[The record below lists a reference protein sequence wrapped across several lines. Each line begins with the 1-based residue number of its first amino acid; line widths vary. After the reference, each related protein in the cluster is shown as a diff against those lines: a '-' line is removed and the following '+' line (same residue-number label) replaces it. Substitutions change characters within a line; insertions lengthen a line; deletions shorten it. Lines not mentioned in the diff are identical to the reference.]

1 MTSRIVMACALSG
14 VLAACSWAPGPALD
28 GSRLQDD
35 LGAKTGAQTY
45 PVRLITAEVIRAQID
60 AVAVSNSQ
68 VSPARGVDLRAS
80 IERYEYLVGPQDV
93 LGVTVLFNPQLSS
106 TAPAAPAAAQM
117 MPTEAAQPQLPL
129 DQNGFRVSRNG
140 ELYYPPV
147 GLIKVGGRSIE
158 EVRRMITRGLERDLR
173 DPRVDVRVIAYRHG
187 RVDVTGMVRNP
198 GSIPVTDVPLTMIN
212 AVARTGGT
220 MPEADVQRV
229 RLTRGHGVYE
239 LDLEALID
247 RRNGYSDF
255 LLQAGDIVNV
265 PDRLGSRIFILGEVA
280 KPTSLLMNRGRLT
293 VADALA
299 GVNSIDVRYADPRQV
314 FIIRGMR
321 DNPTTPEVFR
331 LDMSQ
336 IDALLLSTQF
346 RLEPLDVVYVGT
358 SDAVRFNRVLEQ
370 ITPTIQTLFFT
381 KELSR

>member
-1 MTSRIVMACALSG
+1 MSYRIVIAGLFASA
-14 VLAACSWAPGPALD
+14 LAACSWAPGPALD
-28 GSRLQDD
+28 GSRLDD
-35 LGAKTGAQTY
+35 NLRAKTGTQTY
-45 PVRLITAEVIRAQID
+45 PVQLITADVIRAQID
-60 AVAVSNSQ
+60 AVLASNSQ
-68 VSPARGVDLRAS
+68 VSPARGTDLRTS

-129 DQNGFRVSRNG
+129 DQNGFRVSRSG
-140 ELYYPPV
+140 ELFYPPV
-147 GLIKVGGRSIE
+147 GVLRVGGRTIE

-187 RVDVTGMVRNP
+187 RVDVTGLVRNP

-220 MPEADVQRV
+220 MPEADVQKV
-229 RLTRGHGVYE
+229 RLTRGSEVYE

-247 RRNGYSDF
+247 RRNGFSDF

-280 KPTSLLMNRGRLT
+280 KPTSMLMNRGRLT
-293 VADALA
+293 LADALA
-299 GVNSIDVRYADPRQV
+299 GVNSIDVRYADPRQI

-321 DNPTTPEVFR
+321 DSPTTPEVFR

-336 IDALLLSTQF
+336 VDALLLSTQF

>member
-1 MTSRIVMACALSG
+1 MSYRIVIAGLLAGALS
-14 VLAACSWAPGPALD
+14 ACSWAPGPALD
-28 GSRLQDD
+28 GSRLDD
-35 LGAKTGAQTY
+35 NLRAKTGTQTY
-45 PVRLITAEVIRAQID
+45 PVRLVTAEVIRAQID
-60 AVAVSNSQ
+60 AVLASNSQ
-68 VSPARGVDLRAS
+68 VSPARGADLRTS

-117 MPTEAAQPQLPL
+117 LPTEAAQPQVPL

-147 GLIKVGGRSIE
+147 GVLKVGGRSIE
-158 EVRRMITRGLERDLR
+158 DVRRMISRGLERDLR

-220 MPEADVQRV
+220 MPEADVQKV
-229 RLTRGHGVYE
+229 RLTRGNDVYE

-265 PDRLGSRIFILGEVA
+265 PDRLGSRIFILGEVV

-293 VADALA
+293 LADALA

-321 DNPTTPEVFR
+321 DSPTTPEVFR

-336 IDALLLSTQF
+336 VDALLLSTQF

>member
-1 MTSRIVMACALSG
+1 MTSA
-14 VLAACSWAPGPALD
+14 
-28 GSRLQDD
+28 QDRHA
-35 LGAKTGAQTY
+35 GY

-60 AVAVSNSQ
+60 AVAASNSQ

-129 DQNGFRVSRNG
+129 DQNGFRVSRTG

-147 GLIKVGGRSIE
+147 GLIKAGGRSIE
-158 EVRRMITRGLERDLR
+158 DVRRMITHGLERDLR

-229 RLTRGHGVYE
+229 RLTRGHDVYE

-321 DNPTTPEVFR
+321 DSPTTPEVFR

-336 IDALLLSTQF
+336 VDALLLSTQF

>member
-1 MTSRIVMACALSG
+1 MSYRIVIAGLFASA
-14 VLAACSWAPGPALD
+14 LAACSWAPGPALD
-28 GSRLQDD
+28 SSRLDD
-35 LGAKTGAQTY
+35 NLRAKTGTQTY
-45 PVRLITAEVIRAQID
+45 PVRLITADVIRAQID
-60 AVAVSNSQ
+60 AVLASNSQ
-68 VSPARGVDLRAS
+68 VSPARGTDLRTS

-129 DQNGFRVSRNG
+129 DQNGFRISRSG
-140 ELYYPPV
+140 ELFYPPV
-147 GLIKVGGRSIE
+147 GVLKVGGRTIE

-173 DPRVDVRVIAYRHG
+173 DPRVDVRVIAYRYG
-187 RVDVTGMVRNP
+187 RVDVTGLVRNP

-220 MPEADVQRV
+220 MPEADVQKV
-229 RLTRGHGVYE
+229 RLTRGSEVYE

-247 RRNGYSDF
+247 RRNGFSDF

-280 KPTSLLMNRGRLT
+280 KPTSMLMNRGRLT
-293 VADALA
+293 LADALA
-299 GVNSIDVRYADPRQV
+299 GVNSIDVRYADPRQI

-336 IDALLLSTQF
+336 VDALLLSTQF